1 MEIHSSIISVSFNVV
16 LMMSARLMVKQK
28 VAGVIVEY
36 VLATISSDY
45 GKLIVLPATFVLK
58 TVV

>member
-1 MEIHSSIISVSFNVV
+1 MN
-16 LMMSARLMVKQK
+16 
-28 VAGVIVEY
+28 VEY

-58 TVV
+58 TVVNP